1 MTLAPPEKRRNQRMR
16 AASGL
21 LGVERRTGRSVRVR
35 DFNIE
40 AVAIE
45 SSQRIL
51 ANEPIEIEL
60 QHHDQTFVIHGVSV
74 RSDRVLAKSD
84 SGPWLTAIEVRWN
97 SPHERAQFEAF
108 LWAIPRS
115 PRQG

>member
-1 MTLAPPEKRRNQRMR
+1 
-16 AASGL
+16 
-21 LGVERRTGRSVRVR
+21 
-35 DFNIE
+35 
-40 AVAIE
+40 
-45 SSQRIL
+45 
-51 ANEPIEIEL
+51 
-60 QHHDQTFVIHGVSV
+60 V

-115 PRQG
+115 PRQGWHGRTVPFYPLRIAPSEPDDLADVRTDGRHPAPATWLL